1 MSEQTNAQTVADVMT
16 PAPTTVDSTDTIESA
31 ARLMAQE
38 DVGVLVVRSGPTA
51 TGVVTDRDIVVRG
64 LAAGLGAQAT
74 VAQVA
79 SDKVATVGITD
90 PVETA
95 VAVMREAAVRR
106 APVLDGDMLVGIVS
120 IGDLAVERDPTSA
133 LADISRAEPNR

>member
-1 MSEQTNAQTVADVMT
+1 MT
-16 PAPTTVDSTDTIESA
+16 PAPTTVDSTDTLETA

-38 DVGVLVVRSGPTA
+38 DIGVLVVRSGPTA

-74 VAQVA
+74 VEQVA

-120 IGDLAVERDPTSA
+120 IGDLAVERDPSSA

>member
-1 MSEQTNAQTVADVMT
+1 MSEQTTAQTVADVMT
-16 PAPTTVDSTDTIESA
+16 PAPTTVDSTDTLETA

-38 DVGVLVVRSGPTA
+38 DIGVLVVRSGPTA

-74 VAQVA
+74 VEQVA

-120 IGDLAVERDPTSA
+120 IGDLAVERDPSSA

>member
-1 MSEQTNAQTVADVMT
+1 MTQQTVADVMT
-16 PAPTTVDSTDTIESA
+16 PAPTTVDSTETIQEA

-51 TGVVTDRDIVVRG
+51 TGVVTDRDLVVRG
-64 LAAGLGAQAT
+64 LGAGLGADAT
-74 VAQVA
+74 VGQVA
-79 SDKVATVGITD
+79 SEQVATVGITD

-95 VAVMREAAVRR
+95 VEVMRAAAVRR
-106 APVLDGDMLVGIVS
+106 APVLDGNVLVGIVS
-120 IGDLAVERDPTSA
+120 IGDLAIERDPTSA

>member
-16 PAPTTVDSTDTIESA
+16 PAPTTVDSTDTIASA

-74 VAQVA
+74 VAHVA

>member
-1 MSEQTNAQTVADVMT
+1 MSEQTTAQTVADVMT
-16 PAPTTVDSTDTIESA
+16 PAPTTVDSTDTLEAA

-38 DVGVLVVRSGPTA
+38 DIGVLVVRSGPTA

-74 VAQVA
+74 VEQVA

-120 IGDLAVERDPTSA
+120 IGDLAVERDPSSA

>member
-1 MSEQTNAQTVADVMT
+1 MSEQTTAQTVADVMT